1 MFTIRIGVLVGALL
15 SFTFAHGSAAAV
27 DYKIVT
33 ADQKGTYYAIGQ
45 DLAKYVAPD
54 AGIELEVL
62 PTDGSAANI
71 KHLRYDAGVKLAI
84 VQADVYQAFID
95 RAAAGNREAGAMIG
109 SLRLILP
116 LYNTEMHYVTRGT
129 TPMNYPP
136 DRKDPKINGGM
147 LGSGAAFIAHTPCR
161 MMFG

>member
-1 MFTIRIGVLVGALL
+1 MAERRRAGLLAALL
-15 SFTFAHGSAAAV
+15 SLALSCGTAAAV

-71 KHLRYDAGVKLAI
+71 KHLRYDPGVKLAI

-95 RAAAGNREAGAMIG
+95 RAAAGNRDAGAMIG
-109 SLRLILP
+109 ALRVILP
-116 LYNTEMHYVTRGT
+116 LYNTEVHFIARADS
-129 TPMNYPP
+129 PMTYLHDIRNA
-136 DRKDPKINGGM
+136 KINGGVV
-147 LGSGAAFIAHTPCR
+147 GS
-161 MMFG
+161 